1 MRAEGP
7 PGVPKEDASKPPGSR
22 SLKRHGLFLQQ
33 DLHLNPN
40 GVWLKPCGMRLYIPF
55 KSPLFIKYTLQLQYS
70 RYPHFHQI
78 SPPTQLKCGA
88 MQWVGISHFSSLDWS
103 AAAEGWTRLQITRGR
118 QRLSSPQNR
127 DLGLQPWVGIVH
139 QGCGEMQPRS
149 CGLPRVGGKRTPRR
163 CWVCVWGQR
172 NAQRWTQ
179 NPAQFR
185 ALGSAVTQEQLGGGY
200 MSCLHP
206 QSAFQGKNIYCN
218 ASKSMV

>member
-127 DLGLQPWVGIVH
+127 DLELQPWVGH
-139 QGCGEMQPRS
+139 RPSRMWWDAAPELWAAQGGRETHPKKVL
-149 CGLPRVGGKRTPRR
+149 GLCLGPEE
-163 CWVCVWGQR
+163 CS
-172 NAQRWTQ
+172 
-179 NPAQFR
+179 
-185 ALGSAVTQEQLGGGY
+185 ALNTEPSSV
-200 MSCLHP
+200 
-206 QSAFQGKNIYCN
+206 QGTGICCDTGAAGRGLYVMFTS
-218 ASKSMV
+218 SKCISRQKHLL